1 MTTQTCTPARNDST
15 PDDDRPGLSTAS
27 MSALLDRAGA
37 SATAPDAPLWVDGVD
52 PAVWSRAVEAYRQ
65 ALIGPGP
72 LAGYADIGFDDCV
85 ALLDAAGV
93 EVRQVRQVR
102 QVVPV
107 PAGAV

>member
-1 MTTQTCTPARNDST
+1 MTTRTRMPARPDT
-15 PDDDRPGLSTAS
+15 APDDDRPGLSTAS
-27 MSALLDRAGA
+27 MVTLLDRVGA
-37 SATAPDAPLWVDGVD
+37 PATAPDAPLWVDGVD

-85 ALLDAAGV
+85 ALLAAAGV
-93 EVRQVRQVR
+93 EVRQAQPAL
-102 QVVPV
+102 PV